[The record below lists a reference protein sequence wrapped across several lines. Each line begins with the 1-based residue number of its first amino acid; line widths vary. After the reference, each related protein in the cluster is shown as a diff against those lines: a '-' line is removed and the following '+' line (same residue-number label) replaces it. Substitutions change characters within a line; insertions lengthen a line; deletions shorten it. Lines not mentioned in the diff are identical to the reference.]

1 MAETPDIPDSAAQS
15 DNAGAVS
22 QGPLQSAAQ
31 SQNEAPAIL
40 PGQSFEIAV
49 LALQN
54 TTLFPE
60 TVVPLAVG
68 RPRSVAAVEAA
79 LSTQEKLLACIT
91 VRADATTLDARP
103 ADLYQVGTLTM
114 IKRMER
120 IEETMHIIA
129 QGTERIKVIEWKQ
142 EDPYLR
148 AVVQVARSEGKG
160 PRRSRSAE
168 AQCSDNGAAGTGS
181 PPGRTA

>member
-1 MAETPDIPDSAAQS
+1 MAETSDIPDSAAQVETA
-15 DNAGAVS
+15 DNSGAIS
-22 QGPLQSAAQ
+22 PGPLQSAAQ
-31 SQNEAPAIL
+31 SQNETPAIS
-40 PGQSFEIAV
+40 PGQPFEIAV

-91 VRADATTLDARP
+91 VKADATTLDARP

-120 IEETMHIIA
+120 VEETMHIIA

-148 AVVQVARSEGKG
+148 AVV
-160 PRRSRSAE
+160 
-168 AQCSDNGAAGTGS
+168 
-181 PPGRTA
+181 